1 MNKGLKIALTISLFL
16 FLGCSMKFEDCFQ
29 GTGDIIEQQYDLDV
43 FTKVRAERGVS
54 MVIKQGDEQK
64 VVLRAGENLI
74 DDITVQIVDGV
85 LSVRDNN
92 TCNLGRDYG
101 TTTVLVTVPELTE
114 IRNASGFEVSSD
126 GVLNF
131 ENLVL
136 VADTSVNILEPK
148 KDGTFTLDLDVTNLT
163 VRSNGLAEF
172 NLRGSAD
179 NLNLRFFNEAPRL
192 NGRNLIVQTANV
204 DHRGANDAIFDVR
217 QSIEGII
224 RGVGNV
230 ICPIE
235 PPSVDVETLS
245 KGRLIFEN

>member
-1 MNKGLKIALTISLFL
+1 MRQQGNFLEFNLFRKQQNPKNTYKYFEKVSLRQ
-16 FLGCSMKFEDCFQ
+16 Q
-29 GTGDIIEQQYDLDV
+29 G
-43 FTKVRAERGVS
+43 
-54 MVIKQGDEQK
+54 
-64 VVLRAGENLI
+64 
-74 DDITVQIVDGV
+74 
-85 LSVRDNN
+85 
-92 TCNLGRDYG
+92 
-101 TTTVLVTVPELTE
+101 
-114 IRNASGFEVSSD
+114 
-126 GVLNF
+126 NF

>member
-1 MNKGLKIALTISLFL
+1 MKKGLKIALIFSLVL
-16 FLGCSMKFEDCFQ
+16 FLGCSTKFEDCFQ
-29 GTGDIIEQQYDLDV
+29 GTGDIIEQEYDLDV
-43 FTKVRAERGVS
+43 FTKVRAERGVK
-54 MVIKQGDEQK
+54 MIIKQGSEQK
-64 VVLRAGENLI
+64 VVLQAGENLI

-101 TTTVLVTVPELTE
+101 TTTVFVTTPNLTE

-131 ENLVL
+131 ESLRL
-136 VADTSVNILEPK
+136 VADTSVNILDPK
-148 KDGTFTLDLDVTNLT
+148 KDGTFTLDLNVTNLT
-163 VRSNGLAEF
+163 VTSNGLAEF
-172 NLRGSAD
+172 NLRGSAEV
-179 NLNLRFFNEAPRL
+179 LNLRFFNEAPRL
-192 NGRNLIVQTANV
+192 NGRNLVVQNATL

-217 QSIEGII
+217 QSISGII

-230 ICPIE
+230 ICPTQ

-245 KGRLIFEN
+245 KGKLIFED